1 MPRRRFFVPQKL
13 EQNGIAVL
21 TPDQAHHLRIVL
33 RLRAG
38 EEVELFDGTGLS
50 YSGIIQ
56 SRGAVIRIGPLR
68 EVALP
73 EAPRTA
79 LALAAALI
87 KPDRFEWILQKG
99 TELGVERFLPLETAF
114 STVRI
119 PQARL
124 GARMERWQRIV
135 REACKQSRR
144 VTIPEVHFPMPLA
157 ALLTAPEYAA
167 HVRFM
172 LYEKASER
180 LTAGLK
186 PGNPAL
192 LCVGPEGG
200 WDATEVHAAED
211 AGYRI
216 VGMGTRVLRAE
227 TAALAALAIFQFLL
241 EPPPM
246 RDGPP

>member
-1 MPRRRFFVPQKL
+1 
-13 EQNGIAVL
+13 
-21 TPDQAHHLRIVL
+21 
-33 RLRAG
+33 
-38 EEVELFDGTGLS
+38 
-50 YSGIIQ
+50 
-56 SRGAVIRIGPLR
+56 
-68 EVALP
+68 
-73 EAPRTA
+73 
-79 LALAAALI
+79 
-87 KPDRFEWILQKG
+87 
-99 TELGVERFLPLETAF
+99 
-114 STVRI
+114 
-119 PQARL
+119 
-124 GARMERWQRIV
+124 MERWQRIV
-135 REACKQSRR
+135 REACKQSGR
-144 VTIPEVHFPMPLA
+144 VTIPEVHIPMPLA